1 MEGQHQ
7 LGTDVTINSVHNI
20 SIMANDSQS
29 SSNPIIT
36 CSSPVGLWF
45 SNSTSITITSIVINN
60 CSNHG
65 NTSGALTFYNIS
77 GVLTLDGL
85 TVTNSNSRGIVT
97 NKVETVKIHECILNS
112 NGNGGIEIVDVEV
125 IIIAECSFIQNT
137 AKYGQGEGGG
147 LKIKASSISSTCPI
161 LSLIHSNFTNNTAL
175 YGGGL
180 LIDIQCGNM
189 TVSNSHFS
197 YNTVQRLGG
206 GVRVRVS
213 NSTNFTFIQSTF
225 EYNTVLGKDV
235 LPKEPPAGGGVYIYL
250 IAIKFATIVKVI
262 GCIFNDNNGN
272 NYGGGIAVNIDTLW
286 NNKYPITTVIESSL
300 FHSNRACGLW
310 SGGAIFTYTNI
321 TILYSKF
328 INNTGPCIYQWN
340 YLSSITIDNSI
351 FSDNLGVGLFT
362 FGDLASLLVMNTL
375 FERQQSRAI
384 DVAVHY
390 NFTLVNVS
398 VIACSD
404 TAISIECFTVLDP
417 GSLTIS
423 NLTILNNQGT
433 GLDMVNCM
441 PVCFS
446 GSNIIANNNAAVDD
460 GGGMSIHGIGSVR
473 LLPNATLLVR
483 NNTAGRY
490 GGGIYIEEWSYRHRL
505 VPISWYVLCSFVRGE
520 DNIHFE
526 ANKAVAAGDNIY
538 GGNFGCEFESFVLL
552 TRSMVVTGLPDGFP
566 HQSDQVSSRSTK
578 PFSVTSSPPIA
589 MCLCENDTVN
599 CSTLSTTNKQVY
611 SGQPF
616 NVTVAVVGL
625 GGGVNSGNFI
635 ATTSNDLE
643 LVSSAN
649 SNFIANRSCKTFVY
663 TPKLSHS
670 TNSSTCNQFNVT
682 LNISNSFI
690 PDGYINISLTILP
703 CPPGLM
709 LDIDTKSC
717 ICDSV
722 ITQKVPGIRCN
733 VSWMPHPIQHSQ
745 NNWIGYYNPLNC
757 TIAHSG
763 CPFDYCVSSSA
774 TFSLNESDL
783 QCNYNRSGILCGQC
797 KPRLSLMLGSNKCS
811 QCSNDWLALIPV
823 FAISGVLLVVL
834 LIALNLTV
842 SVGSINGLLFYANIV
857 KLNESAFFP
866 RGGIPV
872 ISQFIAWLNLDWGI
886 ETCLYNGLDSYW
898 KVMLQFVFPMY
909 LWFLVIAI
917 IIACRYSFKV
927 SRLCGH
933 NTVPVLATL
942 ILMSYTKLLRTVTKS
957 LMINTIECGDT
968 EWNVWNVDANIS
980 YLSGKHIVLFSIS
993 LMFLITGLI
1002 YTGLVFCSQ
1011 WLQRYSGKCCKS
1023 TRDPVVKL
1031 KPLIDAYTG
1040 PYKDKYRF
1048 WTGLGLIVRILL
1060 TVIFTFTSEESSVL
1074 NNFFVALTI
1083 MLTIIGSRVYR
1094 NKYNAIIENFS
1105 YINLFLLALVA
1116 TPLSINEIDD
1126 KSVSVAS
1133 TIISVTMEM
1142 LLLLIVIVVHSLTR
1156 MMKCEQRGR
1165 RNNRERHS
1173 MNKNQRS
1180 YGSFED
1186 PFSPGFQRQ
1195 EPLIYYGN

>member
-7 LGTDVTINSVHNI
+7 LGTDVTIDSVHNI
-20 SIMANDSQS
+20 TIMANDSQS
-29 SSNPIIT
+29 SSKPIIT
-36 CSSPVGLWF
+36 CISPIRLWF
-45 SNSTSITITSIVINN
+45 SNSTSITISSIVINN
-60 CSNHG
+60 CSNHD
-65 NTSGALTFYNIS
+65 NTSGALAFYNIS

-112 NGNGGIEIVDVEV
+112 NGNGGIEIVDAQV
-125 IIIAECSFIQNT
+125 IIIAECWFIHNT

-147 LKIKASSISSTCPI
+147 LKIKASSSTCPI

-197 YNTVQRLGG
+197 YNIVQRLGG
-206 GVRVRVS
+206 GVRMHVS
-213 NSTNFTFIQSTF
+213 NGTHYPNFTFIQSTF
-225 EYNTVLGKDV
+225 EHNIVLGEDV
-235 LPKEPPAGGGVYIYL
+235 LPGEPPGGGGVYIYL
-250 IAIKFATIVKVI
+250 TAIKSTTTYRVM
-262 GCIFNDNNGN
+262 GCIFKDNYGHD
-272 NYGGGIAVNIDTLW
+272 YGGGLAVNHDSILDD
-286 NNKYPITTVIESSL
+286 KYPIDTVIENSL
-300 FHSNRACGLW
+300 FQSNVINTHTHQ
-310 SGGAIFTYTNI
+310 GGAIFTSTNS
-321 TILYSKF
+321 TTLSYCKF
-328 INNTGPCIYQWN
+328 INNTSACIYLIS

-362 FGDLASLLVMNTL
+362 YADVASLLVMNTL
-375 FERQQSRAI
+375 FERQQWHAMH
-384 DVAVHY
+384 VAVNL

-398 VIACSD
+398 VIACNDS
-404 TAISIECFTVLDP
+404 ALRIEC
-417 GSLTIS
+417 STIS
-423 NLTILNNQGT
+423 YSTITNLKILNNQGT
-433 GLDMVNCM
+433 GLDMTNCM

-446 GSNIIANNNAAVDD
+446 GSNIIANNNAALD
-460 GGGMSIHGIGSVR
+460 GGGMAIHGIGQVR
-473 LLPNATLLVR
+473 LSPNAALLVR

-490 GGGIYIEEWSYRHRL
+490 GGGIYIEEWSYTQRSL
-505 VPISWYVLCSFVRGE
+505 SWYALCSFGN
-520 DNIHFE
+520 DNDNDIYFE

-538 GGNFGCEFESFVLL
+538 GGKFGCEHTPLL
-552 TRSMVVTGLPDGFP
+552 TRSVVVTGLPYSFP
-566 HQSDQVSSRSTK
+566 KQSGRVSSRSTK

-589 MCLCENDTVN
+589 VCLCDNATVN

-635 ATTSNDLE
+635 ATTSKDLE

-670 TNSSTCNQFNVT
+670 TNSSTHNQFNVT

-690 PDGYINISLTILP
+690 PDGYINIPLTILP
-703 CPPGLM
+703 CPPGLT

-717 ICDSV
+717 VCDSV

-733 VSWMPHPIQHSQ
+733 VSWMPHPIEYSQ

-774 TFSLNESDL
+774 TFSLNESDR

-797 KPRLSLMLGSNKCS
+797 KPGLSLMLGSNKCS

-909 LWFLVIAI
+909 LWFLVIVI
-917 IIACRYSFKV
+917 IVACRYSFKV

-968 EWNVWNVDANIS
+968 KWNVWNVDGNVF
-980 YLSGKHIVLFSIS
+980 YLSSKHIVLFSIS

-1002 YTGLVFCSQ
+1002 YTGLLFCSQ
-1011 WLQRYSGKCCKS
+1011 WLQRYSDKCCKS

-1074 NNFFVALTI
+1074 NNFFVGLTI

-1094 NKYNAIIENFS
+1094 NKYNAIIETFS
-1105 YINLFLLALVA
+1105 YINLFILASVT
-1116 TPLSINEIDD
+1116 TPLSIKKIDG

-1133 TIISVTMEM
+1133 MISVTLEM
-1142 LLLLIVIVVHSLTR
+1142 LLLLIVIVVHSLKR

-1165 RNNRERHS
+1165 RRNNRERHS
-1173 MNKNQRS
+1173 TNNNQRS

-1186 PFSPGFQRQ
+1186 PPSPGFQIR
-1195 EPLIYYGN
+1195 EPLIYDDN